1 MKSVVPPRCVV
12 IFLVLFSGL
21 ISPRLAPAASGKRV
35 AVHIGGQSGRSHRT
49 HAMQIVNRVRLYRRR
64 HGALASWAYYWLVV
78 ANQMSRV
85 PRGRRESWHAVVALL
100 KPGRRPAELGCS
112 GRRMPR

>member
-1 MKSVVPPRCVV
+1 
-12 IFLVLFSGL
+12 
-21 ISPRLAPAASGKRV
+21 
-35 AVHIGGQSGRSHRT
+35 
-49 HAMQIVNRVRLYRRR
+49 MQIVNRVRLYRRR

-85 PRGRRESWHAVVALL
+85 PRGRTESWHAVVALL
-100 KPGRRPAELGCS
+100 RPGRRPAELGCS

>member
-1 MKSVVPPRCVV
+1 
-12 IFLVLFSGL
+12 
-21 ISPRLAPAASGKRV
+21 
-35 AVHIGGQSGRSHRT
+35 
-49 HAMQIVNRVRLYRRR
+49 MQTVNRVRLYRRR

-85 PRGRRESWHAVVALL
+85 PRGRRESWHAVVSLL
-100 KPGRRPAELGCS
+100 RPERRPAELGCS